1 MVQHYPFTHLRQHS
15 NIKTD
20 RTTAAL
26 GHARM
31 HGTYRRLA
39 RVKRGFPPKK
49 AGTASSMM
57 LWPFT
62 KLSVVS
68 GNAFESEEHLP
79 GRGDGS
85 LILATGSQFELAV
98 S

>member
-1 MVQHYPFTHLRQHS
+1 MQHGL
-15 NIKTD
+15 
-20 RTTAAL
+20 
-26 GHARM
+26 
-31 HGTYRRLA
+31 TYRRLA
-39 RVKRGFPPKK
+39 RVKSGFPPKN

-57 LWPFT
+57 LWPLT

-68 GNAFESEEHLP
+68 GSAVESEEHLP

-85 LILATGSQFELAV
+85 LILATGSQLELAV